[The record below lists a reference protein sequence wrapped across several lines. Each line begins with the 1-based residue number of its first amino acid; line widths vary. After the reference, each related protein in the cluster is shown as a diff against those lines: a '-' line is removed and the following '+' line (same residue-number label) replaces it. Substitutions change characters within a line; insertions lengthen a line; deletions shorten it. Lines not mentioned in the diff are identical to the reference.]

1 MRHTPAKPVFITVSC
16 LNKTFLVYALSTKT
30 ALTLSFEISVGLQ

>member
-1 MRHTPAKPVFITVSC
+1 MRNTPAKPVFTTVSC

-30 ALTLSFEISVGLQ
+30 ALILLFEISGGLQ